1 MADKVEAGGIQKIAH
16 LGTLL
21 LELLH
26 IILAEIAQAELV
38 GFANRVGW
46 KFLGDRDQLNVGW
59 VATGAS
65 RRASDPSFDLG

>member
-1 MADKVEAGGIQKIAH
+1 MTDKVEAGGIQDRGQF
-16 LGTLL
+16 GTLL